1 MRLAC
6 FMVNAP
12 YWIITCAMT
21 VNDPAALLS
30 ASIAE
35 VKEAVTLQATPVAV
49 VATVAVK
56 SAVKAWLLRPA
67 GIVMVAGILTVRP
80 LGGVKLKLTIVSAET
95 GVLAVTVPVVV
106 PDAPTSGSVTL
117 GGLKL
122 RPEMAVAGAR

>member
-1 MRLAC
+1 
-6 FMVNAP
+6 
-12 YWIITCAMT
+12 MT
-21 VNDPAALLS
+21 VNVPAALLS

-35 VKEAVTLQATPVAV
+35 AKEAVTLQATPVAV
-49 VATVAVK
+49 VATVSVK
-56 SAVKAWLLRPA
+56 SAVKAWLLRPE

-95 GVLAVTVPVVV
+95 GVLTVTVPVVV
-106 PDAPTSGSVTL
+106 PDAPTSGSVTM